1 MERAGSVEAARSAA
15 VLPAALRDRQLPVV
29 HVQHVSTRTGATFF
43 LPGTRGVAIHH
54 GVAPRSGETVVQ
66 NPVPNGFRDSPLL
79 QRLREQTVTDLVI
92 AGMMTPMCMD
102 TSKRAAADLGFRCRL
117 AHDACATRRLAFGT
131 RTVAAADV
139 QAAFMASL
147 NGPFANV
154 ASAREICATP

>member
-1 MERAGSVEAARSAA
+1 M
-15 VLPAALRDRQLPVV
+15 LPAALRDRQLPVV

-66 NPVPNGFRDSPLL
+66 NHVPSGFRDTPLL
-79 QRLREQTVTDLVI
+79 QHLREQTVTDLGI
-92 AGMMTPMCMD
+92 AGMMMPMCVD
-102 TSKRAAADLGFRCRL
+102 TTTRAAADLGFRCRL

-154 ASAREICATP
+154 ASAREICSTP